1 MTVPHSYG
9 GVIDALVRGEWIV
22 PATGEPASIPIENIV
37 IAESLDGAEADL
49 IAPLHAG
56 KRILVVS
63 DRFTHGALGERIYK
77 ALAPR
82 GNVGEFVW
90 QNPRCTDE
98 GVAELIDATA
108 QADAM
113 IAVGSGT
120 INDSVKYATFQT
132 GREYSVFPTSP
143 MNAYS
148 TSTAS
153 VSVGGMKRSISCHS
167 AKGLFCDLGIL
178 AKCPPRLI
186 RAAFAD
192 VVCRTTAQVDWLMSH
207 LLFGTPYTDTPYVL
221 LAYDEDSMLDHAEE
235 IASGKLEP
243 LAVLTRIATVMG
255 LGTSFTGTTHV
266 GSMAEHM
273 ISHYIDM
280 FAGDAHP
287 GTSHGEQVGVATVA
301 MSALQNS
308 ILGADTPP
316 EIRPTEIPQGE
327 LTDRYGGAMA
337 DLMHE
342 QTTHKALDGAATDR
356 LNERFATGWSDFIAP
371 LREVMVPL
379 ARLDA
384 AMARA
389 GSQRTAAELG
399 LDAEFY
405 RDGLRHARFSRDRF
419 TILDLAGDSGLLD
432 DFAAGRG

>member
-1 MTVPHSYG
+1 MTIPHSFG
-9 GVIDALVRGEWIV
+9 GVIDPLVRGEWRV
-22 PATGEPASIPIENIV
+22 PATGEPASIPIKSIV

-56 KRILVVS
+56 KSTLVVS
-63 DRFTHGALGERIYK
+63 DRFTREALGERVFR

-90 QNPRCTDE
+90 EAPRCTDE
-98 GVAELIDATA
+98 GVAELNEATRHA
-108 QADAM
+108 EAL

-120 INDSVKYATFQT
+120 VSDSVKYATFLS

-153 VSVGGMKRSISCHS
+153 VSIGGMKHSISCHS
-167 AKGLFCDLGIL
+167 ARGVFCDLGVL

-207 LLFGTPYTDTPYVL
+207 LLFDTPYTDTPYVL
-221 LAYDEDSMLDHAEE
+221 LAYDEDSMLDHAAE
-235 IASGKLEP
+235 ITSSKLEP
-243 LAVLTRIATVMG
+243 LATLTRIATVMG

-280 FAGDAHP
+280 FAGDRHP
-287 GTSHGEQVGVATVA
+287 GTSHGEQVGVATLTC
-301 MSALQNS
+301 SALQNR

-316 EIRPTEIPQGE
+316 EIRPTAIPKAE
-327 LTDRYGGAMA
+327 LSARYGEAMA
-337 DLMHE
+337 GSMCE
-342 QTTHKALDGAATDR
+342 QTGRKAIDGEMADA
-356 LNERFATGWSDFIAP
+356 LNARFAAGWQDFVAP
-371 LREVMVPL
+371 LRQVMVPL
-379 ARLDA
+379 DRLTES
-384 AMARA
+384 MARA
-389 GSQRTAAELG
+389 GSQRTAAELD
-399 LDAEFY
+399 LDVDFY
-405 RDGLRHARFSRDRF
+405 RDGVRHARFGRDRF
-419 TILDLAGDSGLLD
+419 TILDLAGDSGQLEA
-432 DFAAGRG
+432 FAAGCG

>member
-9 GVIDALVRGEWIV
+9 GVIDELVRGDWIV

-63 DRFTHGALGERIYK
+63 DNFTHAALGERIYK

-90 QNPRCTDE
+90 QKPRCTDE

-108 QADAM
+108 EADAL

-167 AKGLFCDLGIL
+167 AKGLFCDLGVL

-207 LLFGTPYTDTPYVL
+207 LLFYTPYTDTPYVL
-221 LAYDEDSMLDHAEE
+221 LAYDEDAMLDHADE

-287 GTSHGEQVGVATVA
+287 GTSHGEQVGVATMA

-316 EIRPTEIPQGE
+316 ELRPTEIPHTA
-327 LTDRYGGAMA
+327 LADRYGGPMA

-342 QTTHKALDGAATDR
+342 QTAHKAIDGAMADR
-356 LNERFATGWSDFIAP
+356 LNERFASGWSDFVAP

-399 LDAEFY
+399 LDRAFY

-432 DFAAGRG
+432 GFAAGCD